1 MRCACGEMCGLTER
15 AVQRHAVAYMCSLLI
30 DGIAIHVDLWAIV
43 LWIYETVCRIGLCC
57 R

>member
-30 DGIAIHVDLWAIV
+30 DGIAIHVATPV
-43 LWIYETVCRIGLCC
+43 SHCTVNI
-57 R
+57 

>member
-30 DGIAIHVDLWAIV
+30 DGIAIHVDL
-43 LWIYETVCRIGLCC
+43 
-57 R
+57 